1 MLVIDELISKIKE
14 LNNPTVIGLDPRYD
28 MLPNCIKSSFG
39 TDIKSVCSAMWEFN
53 QNLIDNVTDIKSVC
67 SAMWE
72 FNQNLIDNVCDIIPA
87 VKPQAAFY
95 EALGLDGIELLKKT
109 CEYAKQK
116 GMFVILDA
124 KRGDIGSTSKAY
136 SNAYLGKT
144 KIVENEY
151 SLYDVDFLTVNPYL
165 GVDGI
170 KPFTEDCE
178 KYNKGIFVLVKT
190 SNPSSSELQDLKLE
204 SRRNCL

>member
-39 TDIKSVCSAMWEFN
+39 TDIKSVCSAMLEFN
-53 QNLIDNVTDIKSVC
+53 KS
-67 SAMWE
+67 
-72 FNQNLIDNVCDIIPA
+72 LIDNVCDIIPA

-109 CEYAKQK
+109 CEFAKQK

>member
-53 QNLIDNVTDIKSVC
+53 QNLIDNV
-67 SAMWE
+67 
-72 FNQNLIDNVCDIIPA
+72 CDIIPA

-109 CEYAKQK
+109 CEFAKQK